1 MLLLCCAIVDQTV
14 CNIIIG
20 LCAANEI
27 KQEPYS
33 NVSPFFLFV
42 DKIAKHVLH

>member
-1 MLLLCCAIVDQTV
+1 MVLLYCAIADQNL
-14 CNIIIG
+14 CNIIVG

-33 NVSPFFLFV
+33 NVSPFFLFT